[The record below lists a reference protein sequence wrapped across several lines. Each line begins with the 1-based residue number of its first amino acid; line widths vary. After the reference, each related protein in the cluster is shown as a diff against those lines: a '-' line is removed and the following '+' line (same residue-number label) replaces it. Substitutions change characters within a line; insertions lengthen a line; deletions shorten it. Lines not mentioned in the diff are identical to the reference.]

1 MKKEQQRKM
10 LEDAPKFFVPSRD
23 EPIYMP
29 RGNAEF
35 FIPV

>member
-1 MKKEQQRKM
+1 M